1 MTMLVCNKGKT
12 SIVTSYN
19 PMSSQIFLTLC
30 QRDYSPRCY
39 LGLGSAQG
47 VILVSRQAE
56 CSEDKDTTSLAPRQ
70 KVRCAA

>member
-1 MTMLVCNKGKT
+1 
-12 SIVTSYN
+12 
-19 PMSSQIFLTLC
+19 MSSQIFLTLC

-56 CSEDKDTTSLAPRQ
+56 CSEDKNTTSLAPRQ